1 MPGRRIMITRIILF
15 VVMALGLFGFGAVTW
30 ISSRP
35 HGPGAGQAAAAPAE
49 MRVLVAARALR
60 PGSLLAADDVT
71 MSALQIDTV
80 PPNAM
85 QGGVTKPADLVGT
98 MLRRGLRTGE
108 PLLQGDV
115 LHPADRGF
123 LAAVLA
129 PGKRAISVAVDV
141 VTGAA
146 GLIWPGDHVD
156 VLLTQNVDDA
166 TRPPGQRVAAHTV
179 LNDIRVIAIDQK
191 LVEGATPEGANSK
204 PAATVTLE
212 VAAEQAERVV
222 VAGRIGR
229 LSLVV
234 RAAEAGTEIE
244 APNHVT
250 WAGDVS
256 PALGTQPA
264 PRQSTTIRVYRGST
278 DAKEFR
284 F

>member
-1 MPGRRIMITRIILF
+1 MITRVALF
-15 VVMALGLFGFGAVTW
+15 LVMALGLLGFGAVTW
-30 ISSRP
+30 VSSHP
-35 HGPGAGQAAAAPAE
+35 HGPQAGEAGAAPAE
-49 MRVLVAARALR
+49 VSVLVAARPLR
-60 PGSLLAADDVT
+60 PGSLLVADDISTAPLQVT
-71 MSALQIDTV
+71 IVPANALQIST
-80 PPNAM
+80 
-85 QGGVTKPADLVGT
+85 TKPADLVGA
-98 MLRRGLRTGE
+98 MLRRGLSAGE
-108 PLLQGDV
+108 PVLQSDV
-115 LHPADRGF
+115 LHPNDRGF

-156 VLLTQNVDDA
+156 MLLTQNVDDA

-191 LVEGATPEGANSK
+191 LVEGATPDGAASK

-212 VAAEQAERVV
+212 VSAEQAERVV
-222 VAGRIGR
+222 VAGKIGR

-234 RAAEAGTEIE
+234 RSAEAGTQIE
-244 APNHVT
+244 SPDHVT
-250 WAGDVS
+250 WGGDVS
-256 PALGTQPA
+256 PALNDQPNA
-264 PRQSTTIRVYRGST
+264 GLNTTIRIYRGSA

>member
-1 MPGRRIMITRIILF
+1 MITRIALF
-15 VVMALGLFGFGAVTW
+15 LVMALGLLGFGAVTW
-30 ISSRP
+30 VSSHP
-35 HGPGAGQAAAAPAE
+35 NGPASGQAGAAPAE
-49 MRVLVAARALR
+49 IKVLVAAHPLR
-60 PGSLLAADDVT
+60 PGSLLAADDITVAT
-71 MSALQIDTV
+71 LQVAVV

-85 QGGVTKPADLVGT
+85 PDSSTKQADLVGT
-98 MLRRGLRTGE
+98 MLRRSLRAGE
-108 PLLQGDV
+108 PVLLGDV

-123 LAAVLA
+123 LAAVLG

-156 VLLTQNVDDA
+156 VLLTQNMDDA
-166 TRPPGQRVAAHTV
+166 TRPLGQRVAAHTV

-191 LVEGATPEGANSK
+191 LVEGATPDGATSK

-212 VAAEQAERVV
+212 VSADQAERVV

-234 RAAEAGTEIE
+234 RSAEAGGQVDT
-244 APNHVT
+244 PDHVT
-250 WAGDVS
+250 WGGDVS
-256 PALGTQPA
+256 PALNNQP
-264 PRQSTTIRVYRGST
+264 STGLNTTIRIYRGSA

>member
-1 MPGRRIMITRIILF
+1 M
-15 VVMALGLFGFGAVTW
+15 
-30 ISSRP
+30 
-35 HGPGAGQAAAAPAE
+35 
-49 MRVLVAARALR
+49 
-60 PGSLLAADDVT
+60 
-71 MSALQIDTV
+71 
-80 PPNAM
+80 
-85 QGGVTKPADLVGT
+85 
-98 MLRRGLRTGE
+98 
-108 PLLQGDV
+108 

-129 PGKRAISVAVDV
+129 PGKRAISVPVDV

-156 VLLTQNVDDA
+156 VLLTQSVDDA
-166 TRPPGQRVAAHTV
+166 TRPPGQRVAAHTI

-191 LVEGATPEGANSK
+191 LVEGGSQDGTANK

-222 VAGRIGR
+222 VAGKIGR

-234 RAAEAGTEIE
+234 RSAEAGSDVES
-244 APNHVT
+244 PDHVT
-250 WAGDVS
+250 WGGDVS
-256 PALGTQPA
+256 PALNDQP
-264 PRQSTTIRVYRGST
+264 TTIPNATIRIYRGSA